1 MSAKLLLIDDEV
13 ISLKMTKMMLDEYR
27 YDVETCLTSEEAISV
42 LTTSDID
49 LILLDVSMP
58 TLDGFDF
65 IKLMRSLRI
74 QVPVM
79 FLSGTLDP
87 YTLQRASGEGVMRCV
102 NKSLELSKLPKIIEE
117 CMVELNGNV

>member
-42 LTTSDID
+42 LTTSEID

-87 YTLQRASGEGVMRCV
+87 YTLQRAGSEGVMRCV

-117 CMVELNGNV
+117 CMSEPNGNV

>member
-13 ISLKMTKMMLDEYR
+13 ISHKMTKMMLDEYR